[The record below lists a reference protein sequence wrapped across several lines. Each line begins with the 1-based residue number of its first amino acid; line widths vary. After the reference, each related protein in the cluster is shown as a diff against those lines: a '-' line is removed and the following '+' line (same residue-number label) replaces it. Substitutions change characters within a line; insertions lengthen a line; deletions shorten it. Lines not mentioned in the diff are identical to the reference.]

1 MALASS
7 VLGFEI
13 VELWTEEG
21 DGNLHCTYVHA
32 SDAIVKKYPE
42 VIAGHYPN
50 HKKEHKLS
58 PVLCNLAKES
68 NSRYHWR
75 VVDDT
80 ADGDYGR
87 SRSDS
92 QGQVSSYKNL
102 EGINLEEASQLH
114 PDLKAPVK
122 TEMSYML
129 YQVETGNVRVF
140 IVGFAID
147 RIEYKPQ
154 KLKFLS
160 GLGYAIYV
168 AAFDLD
174 AESDDDDDA
183 ESAVLD
189 QKEFLPRPLTTTFA
203 SGIDLANM
211 DKKGSNEELGMGVW
225 GSQHMTELK
234 LSDYQST
241 VPPLPSNV
249 SSTESFDLA
258 KDIVEVQPATLS
270 EGSKSNPIHKSNSQT
285 SLIVEEAMRLNPS
298 PFLVVSDLL
307 NSPGGNPLGNLKK
320 NPDTPIPMALSMPPT
335 WDPVDEF
342 SYPVAEIP
350 ISSLVP
356 DNLLLEHF
364 DDVQHIADGSN
375 ANIFLAKLNGE
386 RVIIK
391 MIKSDVQTDPVAVHE
406 FDVEHGMLSRISHP
420 NVIKLLGAGRS
431 PRRFVVLEW
440 LGGGSL
446 NTILSQNQA
455 KPGLAQKLFRRP
467 TFTYAN
473 LLSKARDMAEALDF
487 LHSRCHPGATIIHRD
502 LKPDNVGFTNS
513 GTLKLFD
520 FGLCTC
526 VRRRKHLNE
535 AYELTGNTGSL
546 RYMAPEVALRQPY
559 TEKADV
565 YSFGIMVWQMARDR
579 VPFKG
584 LSREDFMTHVVT
596 AGQRPKL
603 DKSWPSGFSNL
614 LTASWHKDSQ
624 SRPSFQA
631 IVAQL
636 GKLMEDQGV
645 KTWPKRGRALGGGA
659 DDQKESASTWF

>member
-1 MALASS
+1 M
-7 VLGFEI
+7 
-13 VELWTEEG
+13 
-21 DGNLHCTYVHA
+21 
-32 SDAIVKKYPE
+32 
-42 VIAGHYPN
+42 
-50 HKKEHKLS
+50 
-58 PVLCNLAKES
+58 
-68 NSRYHWR
+68 
-75 VVDDT
+75 
-80 ADGDYGR
+80 
-87 SRSDS
+87 
-92 QGQVSSYKNL
+92 
-102 EGINLEEASQLH
+102 EEASALH

-183 ESAVLD
+183 ASAVLD

-203 SGIDLANM
+203 STLDLSNM
-211 DKKGSNEELGMGVW
+211 ERKGSNEELGMGVW
-225 GSQHMTELK
+225 GSQHMTELN
-234 LSDYQST
+234 LNNYASAA
-241 VPPLPSNV
+241 PPLPSNV
-249 SSTESFDLA
+249 SSTESFDRIA
-258 KDIVEVQPATLS
+258 QKDIEPLVTETP
-270 EGSKSNPIHKSNSQT
+270 NSNSQT
-285 SLIVEEAMRLNPS
+285 TKVSGIHKSSSQTSLVVEEAMRLNPS
-298 PFLVVSDLL
+298 AHLVVSDLL
-307 NSPGGNPLGNLKK
+307 TSPGTNPNGSKK

-487 LHSRCHPGATIIHRD
+487 LHSRCHPGATIIHRGIF
-502 LKPDNVGFTNS
+502 LYPHHFTLVIIS
-513 GTLKLFD
+513 
-520 FGLCTC
+520 
-526 VRRRKHLNE
+526 
-535 AYELTGNTGSL
+535 
-546 RYMAPEVALRQPY
+546 
-559 TEKADV
+559 
-565 YSFGIMVWQMARDR
+565 
-579 VPFKG
+579 
-584 LSREDFMTHVVT
+584 
-596 AGQRPKL
+596 
-603 DKSWPSGFSNL
+603 
-614 LTASWHKDSQ
+614 
-624 SRPSFQA
+624 
-631 IVAQL
+631 
-636 GKLMEDQGV
+636 
-645 KTWPKRGRALGGGA
+645 
-659 DDQKESASTWF
+659 